1 MGKHQY
7 EGLIRS
13 IMPLHVQCY
22 CMLTP
27 VVKYNC
33 MMFLLKYK
41 TTHKYTI
48 TTKIFLYFFQKCCSL
63 YITANTTE
71 CVNDL
76 HRTNNKIQASTV
88 NKKKKEKCKIKKD
101 KKLLHPVL
109 TQDNIDNVLS
119 EIDLHS
125 VVNVVAFC
133 VSGLGICVQSF
144 EKTRHA
150 SCV

>member
-7 EGLIRS
+7 EGLISS
-13 IMPLHVQCY
+13 IMPFHVQCY
-22 CMLTP
+22 CTLTP

-33 MMFLLKYK
+33 IMFLLKYK
-41 TTHKYTI
+41 TTHKYI
-48 TTKIFLYFFQKCCSL
+48 VTTKIFLNFFCSL
-63 YITANTTE
+63 YITANTNE

-76 HRTNNKIQASTV
+76 HRTDNRIQASTV

-101 KKLLHPVL
+101 KKLAL
-109 TQDNIDNVLS
+109 DNIDNVVS